1 MARQLRRENDRL
13 KAECDR
19 LRTELELRN
28 NQLCPGSP
36 TSTLHMKDIVAFN
49 SCTVGNSA
57 DATTERAIQTL
68 LRNFDS
74 FNLLSE
80 EEDKSTGKW
89 VEGQLIGE
97 DLLSDDDSCSY
108 SV

>member
-1 MARQLRRENDRL
+1 
-13 KAECDR
+13 
-19 LRTELELRN
+19 
-28 NQLCPGSP
+28 
-36 TSTLHMKDIVAFN
+36 MKDIVAFEA
-49 SCTVGNSA
+49 SCTAGSSA

>member
-1 MARQLRRENDRL
+1 MTAVSAAGTSLSSQPNRRSI
-13 KAECDR
+13 A
-19 LRTELELRN
+19 
-28 NQLCPGSP
+28 GS
-36 TSTLHMKDIVAFN
+36 
-49 SCTVGNSA
+49 SA

-74 FNLLSE
+74 FNMLSE
-80 EEDKSTGKW
+80 EEDKSTGNW

-97 DLLSDDDSCSY
+97 DLLGDDDSCSY